1 MFAGTIDPLEGCELD
16 NSGSCNVFIQKSI
29 ADKMGCGV
37 PLFSNAFLMV
47 SCAISQK
54 VEEALEAQLSCARM
68 SLL

>member
-1 MFAGTIDPLEGCELD
+1 
-16 NSGSCNVFIQKSI
+16 VFIQKSI

-54 VEEALEAQLSCARM
+54 VEEVLEAQLSCARM
-68 SLL
+68 SLLLPRSRGNGLRCQITFLLVH